1 MGILY
6 IVATPIGNLADIT
19 YRAVDVLQEAD
30 IIACEDTRRTGRLL
44 SHYGL
49 KKRLVSLRAENQEAG
64 AGRIVSLLDSGSR
77 VAYLTDA
84 GTPGLSDPGAV
95 LVGVVRRAGHEIV
108 PIPGP
113 SALTALVSVSAF
125 AGKTIVFEG
134 FLSPK
139 PGKRRKRLE
148 ELLEGGA
155 TFALY
160 ESPHRIAKLLG
171 DLKELAPE
179 RKALLGREMTKLHEE
194 YVEGTCEAL
203 YRRLTEGMSLKG
215 EFALLVAGSKN
226 S

>member
-19 YRAVDVLQEAD
+19 YRAVDVLSHAD

-49 KKRLVSLRAENQEAG
+49 KKRLLSLRAENQQLG
-64 AGRIVSLLDSGSR
+64 SGRIVSLLDAGNR
-77 VAYLTDA
+77 VAYVTDA

-95 LVGVVRRAGHEIV
+95 LVSAVRRAGHETV
-108 PIPGP
+108 PVPGP
-113 SALTALVSVSAF
+113 SAFTTLLSISGF
-125 AGKTIVFEG
+125 AGKTVVFEG

-139 PGKRRKRLE
+139 AGKRRKRLA
-148 ELLEGGA
+148 ELLEGDA
-155 TFALY
+155 MFVLY
-160 ESPHRIAKLLG
+160 ESPHRIERLLR

-179 RKALLGREMTKLHEE
+179 RQALVGREMTKLHEE
-194 YVEGTCEAL
+194 VAEGRCDAL
-203 YRRLTEGMSLKG
+203 YERVTGGMSLKG
-215 EFALLVAGSKN
+215 EFSVLVAGSKN